1 MSKFGNTKTEID
13 GIFFDSKKEARRYQ
27 ELKLMERAG
36 EIDDLKVK
44 ERFELI
50 PKQDHERAAYYTAD
64 FSYRMGGQKVVED
77 VKCEATKTQVY
88 VLRRKLMYQRYGIRI
103 QEV

>member
-1 MSKFGNTKTEID
+1 MAKYGNTKTEID
-13 GIFFDSKKEARRYQ
+13 GITFDSLKEARRYQ
-27 ELKLMERAG
+27 ELRLMERAG

-50 PKQDHERAAYYTAD
+50 PKKGHEQAAYYTAD
-64 FSYRMGGQKVVED
+64 FSYSVGGQKVVED
-77 VKCEATKTQVY
+77 VKSEATKTRAY
-88 VLRRKLMYQRYGIRI
+88 VLRRKLMYQRYGITI